1 MTLTSVLVAT
11 STICE
16 RIGKWIERY
25 TKEITKKVIVN
36 VEIANVMQSLHR
48 QRIQRSRPQMAI

>member
-1 MTLTSVLVAT
+1 MMTNIYTAAYRLTLTSVLVVT

-25 TKEITKKVIVN
+25 TKEITKK
-36 VEIANVMQSLHR
+36 L
-48 QRIQRSRPQMAI
+48 